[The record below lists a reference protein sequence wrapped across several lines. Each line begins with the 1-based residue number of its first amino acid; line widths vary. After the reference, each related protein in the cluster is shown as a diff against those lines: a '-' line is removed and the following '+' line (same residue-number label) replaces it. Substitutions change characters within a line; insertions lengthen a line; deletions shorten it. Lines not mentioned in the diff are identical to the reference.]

1 MRIITKKRLYN
12 KALAYLSRYES
23 TTANLKAVLYR
34 AIKRAENEGQEIS
47 QDVPSW
53 ISEII
58 AEMENLGYVNDKRY
72 GENLQRRLLSGGK
85 STRLI
90 NGKLKMAGL
99 TDDLIEEIQSETEKD
114 ADELDLEAALT
125 LVRKKKIGF
134 LRPEEQRK
142 EFYKK
147 DLAVLGR
154 AGFSFEIA
162 KKALSGEES

>member
-23 TTANLKAVLYR
+23 TTANLNAVLYR
-34 AIKRAENEGQEIS
+34 SVKRAVNEGQEIS
-47 QDVPSW
+47 NDVSVW
-53 ISEII
+53 I
-58 AEMENLGYVNDKRY
+58 AEIVKEMEKLGYVNDKRY

-85 STRLI
+85 SVRLI
-90 NGKLKMAGL
+90 SGKLKMAGL
-99 TDDLIEEIQSETEKD
+99 TDDLIDEIQEETNKT
-114 ADELDLEAALT
+114 ADELDLESATA

-134 LRPEEQRK
+134 LRPEELRK
-142 EFYKK
+142 DFYKK

-162 KKALSGEES
+162 KKALSGEED